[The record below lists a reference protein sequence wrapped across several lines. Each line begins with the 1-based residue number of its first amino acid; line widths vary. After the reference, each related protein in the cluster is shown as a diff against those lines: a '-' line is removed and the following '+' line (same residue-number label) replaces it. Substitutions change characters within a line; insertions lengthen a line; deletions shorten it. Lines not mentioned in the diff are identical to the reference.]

1 MKTKSRKHT
10 SYSDDDMLSAYHDV
24 RKGMSV
30 RRAAFIHNV
39 PHSTLWDRVSNRVPL
54 TAKDGGKSKLT
65 HEDEKK
71 LIEYAQDRAS
81 KGIGFSKSN
90 FFRFAGDL
98 AYKRGTPFKNGCP
111 SDKWWR
117 LLKTR
122 HNDISLRTP
131 ESTAAIRHEI
141 MTEERVKPYFQS
153 LKSELDENELVN
165 KANVIWNMD
174 DTFITLATDAE
185 KIVARSKNTWNAMSN
200 KVK

>member
-1 MKTKSRKHT
+1 M
-10 SYSDDDMLSAYHDV
+10 
-24 RKGMSV
+24 

-90 FFRFAGDL
+90 FFRFAGDF

-117 LLKTR
+117 LLKKR

-131 ESTAAIRHEI
+131 ESTAAIRHEM